1 MIEFLATPEF
11 LEKTENLLYHPDI
24 LIWEEYMKNIL
35 AVLMMMSFAGYLLA
49 QGEYP
54 EPISGNTFLIEEAF
68 NQDARVVQHILK
80 FSFTRPSDENLI
92 FFAQEWPLFSHDH
105 QIGFSF
111 SYFWLK
117 KDENPYFLFGT
128 LTLDYRYQLLDD
140 GNWAAMAPRISLV
153 VPHRKNY
160 PYGNI
165 GYQLNMPVSKR
176 VHDKWIVHVNA
187 GVMLQPKVDVNLPEK
202 KNIYSYHAGAGL
214 FWLLH
219 PKFNI
224 TLEWLSEFRDEYDW
238 DEDWDEEIKKNKSI
252 HWINP
257 GVRFAFRV
265 GPVEF
270 VPGFCVPLQVH
281 GKKKPKT
288 AYLSVSM
295 EHPF

>member
-1 MIEFLATPEF
+1 
-11 LEKTENLLYHPDI
+11 
-24 LIWEEYMKNIL
+24 MKN
-35 AVLMMMSFAGYLLA
+35 VLTVFLIMIFAGYLFA
-49 QGEYP
+49 QDEYP
-54 EPISGNTFLIEEAF
+54 ESITGNTFLIEDAY

-80 FSFTRPSDENLI
+80 FSFTKPSDENLI
-92 FFAQEWPLFSHDH
+92 FFAQEWPLFSHAH

-111 SYFWLK
+111 YYAWLLRGE
-117 KDENPYFLFGT
+117 DVVVPIRPLSVN
-128 LTLDYRYQLLDD
+128 YRYQLVDED
-140 GNWAAMAPRISLV
+140 QWAAMAPRISIVL
-153 VPHRKNY
+153 PLKKDY

-165 GYQLNMPVSKR
+165 GYQFNVPVSKR
-176 VHDKWIVHVNA
+176 VHEKWIAHVNA

-214 FWLLH
+214 YWLLH

-224 TLEWLSEFRDEYDW
+224 TLEWLSEFRDDYVWDDDW
-238 DEDWDEEIKKNKSI
+238 GGEIKKNYSI

-257 GVRFAFRV
+257 GVRFAFHA